1 MADFPTG
8 IVTLPG
14 FCDVH
19 VHFREPGFGY
29 KETIASG
36 TRAAARGGYTTVCT
50 MPNLDPAPDTLE
62 NLAIEQK
69 LIAEQAL
76 IEVLPYATITVGEQ
90 GVRLVDM
97 AALAP
102 HVVAFSDDGKGVQS
116 TAIMGQAMTQ
126 AKEIGAI
133 IAEHCEDEFLMAGGC
148 IHDGAF
154 AAEHGYKGVSSES
167 EYGAVMRDIRI
178 AGQTSCA
185 FHVCHISTY
194 QSVQAVRDAKAAG
207 LDVTCEA
214 TPHHLLLDETYLQED
229 GRFKM
234 NPPLRGVEDRE
245 ALVKGL
251 IDGTVDFI
259 ATDHA
264 PHSTEEKSR
273 GLEGS
278 PFGVVGLETAF
289 PLLYTYLV
297 REGVITFE
305 RLMELMVSAPRSRF
319 GLPAVDEANDYS
331 VWDLDAEYEIDP
343 ADFASMGKSTPFEGW
358 KVYGRCLRTVHNGK
372 VVYEA

>member
-1 MADFPTG
+1 MADYPTG

-19 VHFREPGFGY
+19 VHFREPGFSY

-36 TRAAARGGYTTVCT
+36 TAAAARGGYTTVCA

-76 IEVLPYATITVGEQ
+76 IEVLPYATITLGEK
-90 GVRLVDM
+90 GVQLVDM
-97 AALAP
+97 AALKP

-116 TAIMGQAMTQ
+116 TAIMGQAMKR
-126 AKEIGAI
+126 AKEHGVI

-167 EYGAVMRDIRI
+167 EYSAVMRDIRI
-178 AGQTSCA
+178 AGYSGAA

-194 QSVQAVRDAKAAG
+194 QSVQSVRDAKAAG

-245 ALVKGL
+245 ALVRAL
-251 IDGTVDFI
+251 QDGTVDFI

-264 PHSTEEKSR
+264 PHSAEEKAR

-297 REGVITFE
+297 CEGVITFE
-305 RLMELMVSAPRSRF
+305 RLMELMVTKPRERF
-319 GLPAVDEANDYS
+319 GLPAVDETKDYR

-343 ADFASMGKSTPFEGW
+343 ADFASMGKSTPFAGW
-358 KVYGRCLRTVHNGK
+358 KVYGRCLKTVHNGK
-372 VVYEA
+372 VVYQA

>member
-1 MADFPTG
+1 MADYPTG

-19 VHFREPGFGY
+19 VHFREPGFSY

-36 TRAAARGGYTTVCT
+36 TAAAARGGYTTVCA

-76 IEVLPYATITVGEQ
+76 IEVLPYATITLGEK
-90 GVRLVDM
+90 GVQLVDM
-97 AALAP
+97 AALKP

-116 TAIMGQAMTQ
+116 TAIMGQAMKR
-126 AKEIGAI
+126 AKEHGVI

-167 EYGAVMRDIRI
+167 EYSAVMRDIRI
-178 AGQTSCA
+178 AGYSGAA

-194 QSVQAVRDAKAAG
+194 QSVQSVRDAKAAG

-245 ALVKGL
+245 ALVRAL
-251 IDGTVDFI
+251 QDGTVDFI

-264 PHSTEEKSR
+264 PHSAEEKAR

-297 REGVITFE
+297 CEGVITFE
-305 RLMELMVSAPRSRF
+305 RLMELMVTKPRERF
-319 GLPAVDEANDYS
+319 GLPAVDETKDYS

-343 ADFASMGKSTPFEGW
+343 ADFASMGKSTPFAGW
-358 KVYGRCLRTVHNGK
+358 KVYGRCLKTVHNGK
-372 VVYEA
+372 VVYQA